1 MIDLAA
7 FLDSHDAVMRVS
19 LGRVH
24 GSSPREAGA
33 EMFVAAGEMHGT
45 IGGGRLEYMAVARA
59 REMLRDG
66 TLRETMD
73 LPLGPEIGQ
82 CCGGRVEV
90 TLARMGRRD
99 RRAALER
106 AEAVA
111 AAQPEVLIFG
121 AGHVGRALAE
131 LMQHMPVRCAVVD
144 TRADEL
150 ARCRA
155 DVEPRHTAIPEADV
169 ATAAPGA
176 AFVVATHDH
185 GLDFLVTDAAL
196 ARGDAAY
203 VGLIGSKTKRAKFD
217 RFVRDHGA
225 APATDGLTCPIGAG
239 PGRDK
244 RPEIIAAGVTAEV
257 MTALVTH
264 DAARAP
270 HRHAPCA
277 RMDATGAEVRN
288 GPRG

>member
-1 MIDLAA
+1 MTGLGA
-7 FLDSHDAVMRVS
+7 FLDRHGAVIRVALS
-19 LGRVH
+19 RVR

-33 EMFVAAGEMHGT
+33 EMFVAAEGMHGT

-59 REMLRDG
+59 REMLTEG
-66 TLRETMD
+66 TLREVMD

-90 TLARMGRRD
+90 TLARMGRTD

-106 AEAVA
+106 AGAAEAA
-111 AAQPEVLIFG
+111 LPEVLIFG
-121 AGHVGRALAE
+121 AGHVGRALAD
-131 LMQHMPVRCAVVD
+131 LMQHMPVRAVLIDPRGEELGRCAARVE
-144 TRADEL
+144 TRL
-150 ARCRA
+150 A
-155 DVEPRHTAIPEADV
+155 AIPEADV

-176 AFVVATHDH
+176 AFIVATHDH

-203 VGLIGSKTKRAKFD
+203 VGLIGSKTKRAKLD

-225 APATDGLTCPIGAG
+225 AADTTRLTCPIAAG
-239 PGRDK
+239 PSRDK
-244 RPEIIAAGVTAEV
+244 RPEIIAACVTAEV
-257 MTALVTH
+257 MTALTTH

-270 HRHAPCA
+270 RAHTPCA
-277 RMDATGAEVRN
+277 RMDTQGAEVRE